1 MIPESN
7 ITEELDFLD
16 KKRTKISGL
25 QLSVGDYMVTSKF
38 IVSSLWSFDS
48 DIILGLPWIKTLG
61 TFILNAEKKFL
72 TFSYKRK
79 RITFQDITMKSE
91 IEPPTFEEFQDI
103 SKLISQGNP
112 KSEQKKQK
120 EVENFVT
127 SKDEEIT
134 CLKNHS
140 QDLIAQIKKL
150 KREKRSQEESQ
161 EEFHQ
166 KEVDLQ
172 NDFNKKLLQKNEENS
187 HLKILNQGLTEQIKK
202 LKNEKLKKSL
212 ELLSINKSQESQT
225 IKVSTCVP
233 QTSLI
238 PYRHPNHISR

>member
-1 MIPESN
+1 
-7 ITEELDFLD
+7 
-16 KKRTKISGL
+16 
-25 QLSVGDYMVTSKF
+25 MVTSKF
-38 IVSSLWSFDS
+38 IVSSLWSFDG

-91 IEPPTFEEFQDI
+91 IEPPTSEEFQDI
-103 SKLISQGNP
+103 SEMISQGNQN
-112 KSEQKKQK
+112 SEQKKQK
-120 EVENFVT
+120 EVEKIVA

-150 KREKRSQEESQ
+150 KRENRSQEESQ

-166 KEVDLQ
+166 KEADLQ

-187 HLKILNQGLTEQIKK
+187 RLKILNQGLTEEIKK
-202 LKNEKLKKSL
+202 IKK
-212 ELLSINKSQESQT
+212 
-225 IKVSTCVP
+225 
-233 QTSLI
+233 
-238 PYRHPNHISR
+238 